1 MANTIKWANLSAD
14 NACLSIS
21 STVDGKK
28 RVNQLVLITG
38 QVSHDQA
45 KNLVENFGFR
55 ELRMTHPSKARV
67 FATNKWTS
75 KEPHTGK
82 GGIQTLRLQPN
93 KVDLDSILEVFP
105 NSQKEDMPTSGLKDL
120 WEGFDKNTASA
131 LFSASNSIR
140 SIKALRTSESIG
152 LNSDGVEIFLTAD
165 DDRYYENGTNLM
177 FSRSKTSNEFMGYDW
192 FNLSS
197 YRAAA
202 EGLLMEMLH
211 RETII
216 NETRLDQVIET
227 ASEKIRLTSNRAAQV
242 QTKIVNTLNALVL
255 NDMRLAHNKDTVTL
269 AHLSKLNDRM
279 AHIPVSHRDNDYSKP
294 LPPAFSY
301 IARSFLEAIDNC
313 ETVSILNDQATSLTT
328 LIPSEMPI
336 KFITDRGA
344 ENTYS
349 KSYQD
354 EFGKT
359 AISHL
364 DVGYQTTTPG
374 SQVLLVADSGKLD
387 EPIEL
392 FGTKVNNKSDLQ
404 ALRTLNTMSDSAQAM
419 IVMDCDNPF
428 TLGEVSIESYDV
440 HSHIFQNFNVV
451 DMFDTSPII
460 FGDNEEKNAKRVY
473 LINGKKAIPSTTN
486 APTEIKA
493 LYSINDI
500 YDIAA
505 TIKDSLEST
514 QQVRVI
520 NSDNLT
526 TTTSISDILANYTS
540 NQTESSK
547 YDLNFAQARYT
558 PLTSLAR
565 ANDMAAMPA
574 NFVNANREA
583 VIKLIKDVGNPDQFL
598 MNALGMTA
606 DEITEVW
613 DAEQIDALTIGIWR
627 LTNNKPFL
635 QGDATGKGKGRTL
648 AGYIIWSIKQG
659 RTPIFMTSK
668 PDLLSDIYRDIRDT
682 KLESYVRP
690 FFMMSNGQ
698 EIIDKSENAT
708 IFNASSIEDLRD
720 GYLKGNLNSINE
732 NLILTTYSQVNGLK
746 EQNGRKKVS
755 LESRLNERATWLL
768 NFIKNNDVQFLFD
781 ESHNIA
787 NVTSNR
793 GKVIELLT
801 THSQNPVIRASATWS
816 KNAKNIAQCA
826 DLFPDDFTS
835 EKLEKMV
842 STGGT
847 AFQESLSSTLIAE
860 GAMVRREHN
869 FGKRIVNIIES
880 QQGQRNKIATDVLA
894 EIMQKGK
901 EYGDKQLEVIRS
913 LSRFNVAHRNVEQVS
928 FASTFS
934 LLTEGFVNS
943 LRSEEAARAAIES
956 VRNNQKPIIGV
967 DKTAELSLQYLYDNM
982 LEVMNAPKGTAVEI
996 PTFPDFKVV
1005 LDRWAQREG
1014 SRKIIIIDPPTP
1026 EQIQEAALTGATP
1039 KDNKRQDLIHWRE
1052 ELNPTSKEFLELE
1065 SIEKELVTLIQKMP
1079 DLPLSPIDRIKVEL
1093 NKSDITIAEVSG
1105 RKLHV
1110 RASDDGAGYVI
1121 EPFKSDPK
1129 AQAQFDF
1136 NSNKV
1141 DAIVV
1146 TRSGTEGISL
1156 HAQAHFTQEGAHNKR
1171 HTMLV
1176 GSFFDIVQEEQFF
1189 GRGERKAQVTSA
1201 LTSKIVTGMP
1211 VEARM
1216 LALSERNRL
1225 RLSASTTGNSQS
1237 LRSTNTIPN
1246 LMNNFGNDIVAE
1258 YLSNNPEV
1266 IDLLG
1271 FDLNAKENIINHGTN
1286 NFKSNEISNLSA
1298 SVLGRMS
1305 LLNYEQQNSLLDEL
1319 TFFYNAKLS
1328 SERAKGLDPV
1338 NTRLVQGK
1346 ITVLKEGVLSGNVQT
1361 HYESEFD
1368 KPVVLQ
1374 TISIEHPPVRINTEV
1389 IESSIISG
1397 NASIEAVTSTKG
1409 ATTTDYALYLMKVKD
1424 KAMEQA
1430 LLKYN
1435 QSALVTLRARATD
1448 KDNTFKTVQEA
1459 LADKSHNKV
1468 QVAEQNYNSLV
1479 ELFNSVEI
1487 GEVLQYGEREV
1498 VITKINTP
1506 KDLRNALNIWNY
1518 ELVMTS
1524 TSGAQDR
1531 SVGVSTFLSMY
1542 ANAEDIRNHS
1552 LGKYSKEHSINE
1564 KFKDLKLAG
1573 DIEYINVLTG
1583 NIVEAARLNA
1593 DAKIGSQIML
1603 KDNDTGRSYPAIRAK
1618 KDLNFE
1624 KIINRSF
1631 GANADANEVLME
1643 NYELDLFNRSTLF
1656 VFDHTSSDGS
1666 DSKRQGELW
1675 LGPVDV
1681 PVKIVLPKTKVAR
1694 GSLANTDPFNGLE
1707 CSKSGI
1713 NNRSGLHQSYKF
1725 EVENAREALSI
1736 LNDAGFN
1743 IQVNG
1748 SLLASLQND
1757 INKAKGNASIINGQV
1772 KESTQLNIED
1782 MITDEQTND
1791 TSMSVEALLDT
1802 AAPLPDQPSAS
1813 DLEEAFKLAGSLPEI
1828 SDSEVHKVGEDA
1840 LDDIAN
1846 LMPLDNSIDDRTI
1859 EPTKDVQAQPQEEVI
1874 EHRNNDVEDDLSNI
1888 TSALVENMSTPKS
1901 AQSEEQDILS
1911 HLKGQISNDDS
1922 DANDLSVEI
1931 EHEAD
1936 EPEEA
1941 MNFFEEYDIA
1951 EQEDEQEGE
1960 QITMNQEG
1968 NTVTSLLDELNSEI
1982 DDDEIG
1988 NIFAPAP

>member
-1 MANTIKWANLSAD
+1 
-14 NACLSIS
+14 
-21 STVDGKK
+21 
-28 RVNQLVLITG
+28 
-38 QVSHDQA
+38 
-45 KNLVENFGFR
+45 
-55 ELRMTHPSKARV
+55 MTHPSKARV

-75 KEPHTGK
+75 KEPHPGQNGT
-82 GGIQTLRLQPN
+82 QTLRLQPS
-93 KVDLDSILEVFP
+93 KVDLEGIIKVFP
-105 NSQKEDMPTSGLKDL
+105 NSKIEDMPTSGLKEL

-140 SIKALRTSESIG
+140 SIKALQTSESIG
-152 LNSDGVEIFLTAD
+152 LNSDGVEIFLTGD
-165 DDRYYENGTNLM
+165 NERYYENGTNLM
-177 FSRSKTSNEFMGYDW
+177 FSKYDTSNEFMGYDW
-192 FNLSS
+192 YNRSS
-197 YRAAA
+197 FKAAA
-202 EGLLMEMLH
+202 EGLLMEMIH

-216 NETRLDQVIET
+216 NETRLDQIIET
-227 ASEKIRLTSNRAAQV
+227 AGEKIRLTSNRAAEV
-242 QTKIVNTLNALVL
+242 QTRIVNTLNSLVL
-255 NDMRLAHNKDTVTL
+255 NDMRLAHNKDTVDL
-269 AHLSKLNDRM
+269 ARLSKLNDRM
-279 AHIPVSHRDNDYSKP
+279 AHMPLSHRDSSYSKP
-294 LPPAFSY
+294 LPPAFSF

-313 ETVSILNDQATSLTT
+313 ETVSIINDHSTALTT

-336 KFITDRGA
+336 KFITERGG
-344 ENTYS
+344 ENIYS

-364 DVGYQTTTPG
+364 NVGYQTTTPG
-374 SQVLLVADSGKLD
+374 SQVLLVSDSGDLD

-428 TLGEVSIESYDV
+428 TLGEIAIESYDV

-460 FGDNEEKNAKRVY
+460 FGDNEVKNAKRVY

-493 LYSINDI
+493 LYSINDV
-500 YDIAA
+500 YDLSA
-505 TIKDSLEST
+505 TIKDSFESAA
-514 QQVRVI
+514 QVRAI
-520 NSDNLT
+520 NSDDLT

-574 NFVNANREA
+574 NFVNSNREA

-598 MNALGMTA
+598 MKELEMTSE
-606 DEITEVW
+606 EITDVW
-613 DAEQIDALTIGIWR
+613 DAEQIDAITIGIWR
-627 LTNNKPFL
+627 LKNGKPFL

-682 KLESYVRP
+682 KLESHVRP
-690 FFMMSNGQ
+690 FFMMANDQ

-708 IFNASSIEDLRD
+708 IFDASTIEGLRD
-720 GYLKGNLNSINE
+720 GYLKSNLSSINE

-746 EQNGRKKVS
+746 EQKGRKKMS

-793 GKVIELLT
+793 GKVIDLLT
-801 THSQNPVIRASATWS
+801 SFSKNPVVRASATWS
-816 KNAKNIAQCA
+816 KNAKNIAQCS

-842 STGGT
+842 SSGGT

-894 EIMQKGK
+894 SIMQKGK

-913 LSRFNVAHRNVEQVS
+913 LSRFNVAHRNIEQVS

-956 VRNNQKPIIGV
+956 VSNKQKPIIGV

-982 LEVMNAPKGTAVEI
+982 IEVMNVPKGTAVEI

-1014 SRKIIIIDPPTP
+1014 SRKIIVIDPPTP
-1026 EQIQEAALTGATP
+1026 EQMKEAALTGVAA
-1039 KDNKRQDLIHWRE
+1039 KENKRQDLVHWRE

-1065 SIEKELVTLIQKMP
+1065 SLEKELVALIQKMP

-1093 NKSDITIAEVSG
+1093 NKSDISIAEVSG

-1121 EPFKSDPK
+1121 EPFKPTPK

-1141 DAIVV
+1141 DAIIV

-1271 FDLNAKENIINHGTN
+1271 FDINAKENIVNHGTN

-1319 TFFYNAKLS
+1319 TFFYNAKLA

-1361 HYESEFD
+1361 HYKSEFD

-1374 TISIEHPPVRINTEV
+1374 SIAIEHPPVRINTEV
-1389 IESSIISG
+1389 IEASIISG
-1397 NASIEAVTSTKG
+1397 NASIEAVTGTKG
-1409 ATTTDYALYLMKVKD
+1409 ATSADYALYLMKVKD

-1435 QSALVTLRARATD
+1435 QSALVTLRARATN

-1468 QVAEQNYNSLV
+1468 QVAEQNFNSLLD
-1479 ELFNSVEI
+1479 LFNSIDI
-1487 GEVLQYGEREV
+1487 GEVLQYGDREV

-1518 ELVMTS
+1518 EIIMTS
-1524 TSGAQDR
+1524 SSGAQDH
-1531 SVGVSTFLSMY
+1531 SVGVNTFLNMY
-1542 ANAEDIRNHS
+1542 ANANDIRSHS
-1552 LGKYSKEHSINE
+1552 LGKYSQEHAINE

-1573 DIEYINVLTG
+1573 DTEYINVLTG

-1603 KDNDTGRSYPAIRAK
+1603 KDNETGRSFPAIRAK
-1618 KDLNFE
+1618 KDLSFE

-1631 GANADANEVLME
+1631 GANADANDILME
-1643 NYELDLFNRSTLF
+1643 NYERDLFNRSTLF
-1656 VFDHTSSDGS
+1656 VFDHSKSDGT
-1666 DSKRQGELW
+1666 DSKRQGEVW

-1681 PVKIVLPKTKVAR
+1681 PLKIVLPKTKVAR
-1694 GSLANTDPFNGLE
+1694 GSLATQDPFNGLE

-1713 NNRSGLHQSYKF
+1713 NRRTGLYQSYKF
-1725 EVENAREALSI
+1725 EAENAREALNI
-1736 LNDAGFN
+1736 LNEAGFN
-1743 IQVNG
+1743 IQVSG
-1748 SLLASLQND
+1748 SLLTSLQND
-1757 INKAKGNASIINGQV
+1757 INKAKGNAAIISSQV
-1772 KESTQLNIED
+1772 KTSSQMDIED
-1782 MITDEQTND
+1782 VISDEQSSSA
-1791 TSMSVEALLDT
+1791 SMSIETLLES
-1802 AAPLPDQPSAS
+1802 AEELPDQHNRN
-1813 DLEEAFKLAGSLPEI
+1813 DLEEAFKMAGKLPEI
-1828 SDSEVHKVGEDA
+1828 NDLEADKVGEDA
-1840 LDDIAN
+1840 LEDIAN
-1846 LMPLDNSIDDRTI
+1846 LIPLQNTVDDRTI
-1859 EPTKDVQAQPQEEVI
+1859 EPTEADNPSNLDGSVTESYGDYEEDVSE
-1874 EHRNNDVEDDLSNI
+1874 I
-1888 TSALVENMSTPKS
+1888 TSALVENMSNPKS
-1901 AQSEEQDILS
+1901 GNTDQQDILS
-1911 HLKGQISNDDS
+1911 HLKGQISSDNIDS
-1922 DANDLSVEI
+1922 SELSVDPEM
-1931 EHEAD
+1931 D
-1936 EPEEA
+1936 EPEEVI
-1941 MNFFEEYDIA
+1941 NFFEEHDIA
-1951 EQEDEQEGE
+1951 EAEAEAEAEATEDQVNL
-1960 QITMNQEG
+1960 NQEG
-1968 NTVTSLLDELNSEI
+1968 NTVTSLLDELNTDI
-1982 DDDEIG
+1982 DDEEIG
-1988 NIFAPAP
+1988 NLFAPAP